1 MEESFTVIGEQ
12 MIDDND
18 MKFMKKA
25 FLLAYRA
32 YEAGEVPVGAV
43 VVRDGRII
51 GEGYNQTE
59 LLRDAT
65 AHAEMIAITAAENDK
80 DNWRLNDCTLYVTL
94 EPCMMC
100 TGAISLSRI
109 GRVVFGL
116 EDPRMGFVSSKFNG
130 LKELNINKT
139 VKAESGIMREE
150 IYELMQSFFKDLR
163 ERDKNKTKKDL

>member
-1 MEESFTVIGEQ
+1 MPDE
-12 MIDDND
+12 IDI
-18 MKFMKKA
+18 KFMKKA
-25 FLLAYRA
+25 FMLAYRA

-43 VVRDGRII
+43 VVRDGKVI

-65 AHAEMIAITAAENDK
+65 AHAEMIAITSAENNK

-116 EDPRMGFVSSKFNG
+116 EDPRMGFISSKFNG
-130 LKELNINKT
+130 LKELNVNKT
-139 VKAESGIMREE
+139 VTFESGLMREE

-163 ERDKNKTKKDL
+163 ERDKNKLKKDL

>member
-1 MEESFTVIGEQ
+1 MKGALMFDET
-12 MIDDND
+12 D

-25 FLLAYRA
+25 FALAYRA
-32 YEAGEVPVGAV
+32 YEEGEVPVGAV
-43 VVRDGRII
+43 IVREDRVI
-51 GEGYNQTE
+51 GEGWNQTE

-65 AHAEMIAITAAENDK
+65 AHAEMIAITSAENSK

-116 EDPRMGFVSSKFNG
+116 EDPRMGFISSKFDG

-139 VKAESGIMREE
+139 VTVESGLMRDEVF
-150 IYELMQSFFKDLR
+150 ELMQSFFKDLR
-163 ERDKNKTKKDL
+163 ERDKNKAKKDL

>member
-1 MEESFTVIGEQ
+1 

-18 MKFMKKA
+18 LKFMKKA
-25 FLLAYRA
+25 FMLAYRA

-43 VVRDGRII
+43 VVREGRII

-116 EDPRMGFVSSKFNG
+116 EDPRMGFISSKFNG

-150 IYELMQSFFKDLR
+150 IFELMQSFFKDLR
-163 ERDKNKTKKDL
+163 ERDKNKLKKDL

>member
-1 MEESFTVIGEQ
+1 MLDET
-12 MIDDND
+12 D

-25 FLLAYRA
+25 FALAYRA
-32 YEAGEVPVGAV
+32 YEEGEVPVGAV
-43 VVRDGRII
+43 IVREGKVI

-65 AHAEMIAITAAENDK
+65 AHAEMIAITSAENSK

-116 EDPRMGFVSSKFNG
+116 EDPRMGFISSKFDG

-139 VKAESGIMREE
+139 VTVESGLMRDEVF
-150 IYELMQSFFKDLR
+150 ELMQSFFKDLR
-163 ERDKNKTKKDL
+163 ERDKNKLKKDL

>member
-1 MEESFTVIGEQ
+1 MPDE
-12 MIDDND
+12 IDI
-18 MKFMKKA
+18 KFMKKA
-25 FLLAYRA
+25 FMLAYRA
-32 YEAGEVPVGAV
+32 YEAGEVPVGAA
-43 VVRDGRII
+43 VVRDGKVI

-65 AHAEMIAITAAENDK
+65 AHAEMIAITSAENNK

-116 EDPRMGFVSSKFNG
+116 EDPRMGFISSKFNG
-130 LKELNINKT
+130 LKELNVNKT
-139 VKAESGIMREE
+139 VTFESGLMREE

-163 ERDKNKTKKDL
+163 ERDKNKLKKDL

>member
-1 MEESFTVIGEQ
+1 MTDE
-12 MIDDND
+12 MD
-18 MKFMKKA
+18 MMFMKKA
-25 FLLAYRA
+25 FMLAYRA

-43 VVRDGRII
+43 VVREGKLI

-65 AHAEMIAITAAENDK
+65 AHAEMIAITAAENNK

-116 EDPRMGFVSSKFNG
+116 EDPRMGFIKSKFNG

-139 VKAESGIMREE
+139 VTVESGLMRDE

-163 ERDKNKTKKDL
+163 ERDKNKPKKD